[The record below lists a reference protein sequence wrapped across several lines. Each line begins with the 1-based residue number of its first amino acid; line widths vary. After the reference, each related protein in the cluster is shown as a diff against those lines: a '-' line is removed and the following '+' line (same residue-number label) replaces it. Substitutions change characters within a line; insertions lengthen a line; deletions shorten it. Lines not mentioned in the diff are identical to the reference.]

1 MLEMAL
7 RHDRRYIYIQVGV
20 RQLSPSAHSGVTAH
34 RKGAMSDVSAKR
46 TRELYVYARNKQ
58 TSKLRSFAGRR
69 VSSFSKSHR
78 RRPLRASLRTLGVFT

>member
-1 MLEMAL
+1 
-7 RHDRRYIYIQVGV
+7 
-20 RQLSPSAHSGVTAH
+20 
-34 RKGAMSDVSAKR
+34 MSDVSAKR

-78 RRPLRASLRTLGVFT
+78 RRPLRASLRTLGVFTWSHWSHWKHFDSIRCSV